1 VVPLFWRSG
10 LASRHISDINSE
22 MGDLSR
28 DDLLE
33 LLGLNSA
40 LLDRRVADRQA
51 AFAYGTEL
59 SAKHGS
65 YLPLD
70 VVAMGLVDAFA
81 GVLGRDRAADFV
93 RLNCDEWFIAIV
105 SAEWDAPGPY
115 YFAALMQLG
124 FAGKKEKG
132 CVGLHGTL
140 EDIAGVCRHVFP
152 VTTLMA
158 VNIDE
163 MLSEIHARSRKLG
176 VPLPE
181 KFTPQPG
188 TPAYERLR
196 DTIKEYRALAASR
209 LKAKG
214 RRPKRAPSD
223 LVRPAKKKQR
233 ERA

>member
-1 VVPLFWRSG
+1 MT
-10 LASRHISDINSE
+10 E
-22 MGDLSR
+22 LSR
-28 DDLLE
+28 EDFLA

-70 VVAMGLVDAFA
+70 VLAMGLVDAFA
-81 GVLGRDRAADFV
+81 GVLGRELAADFV
-93 RLNCDEWFIAIV
+93 RLNSDEWFLAIV
-105 SAEWDAPGPY
+105 SAEWEEPGPY
-115 YFAALMQLG
+115 YFAALTQLG
-124 FAGKKEKG
+124 FAGGKRS
-132 CVGLHGTL
+132 CRGLAGTL
-140 EDIAGVCRHVFP
+140 EEITGYCRHVFP

-163 MLSEIHARSRKLG
+163 MLSEIHARSQNLE
-176 VPLPE
+176 VSLPE
-181 KFTPQPG
+181 KLTPQPG

-196 DTIKEYRALAASR
+196 DAVNEHRAQAEAR

-214 RRPKRAPSD
+214 RRPKRFPSN
-223 LVRPAKKKQR
+223 LVKPAPAKKQG